1 MLPGS
6 RAETTV
12 APSVASSGPKYSRL
26 PALGG
31 WLART
36 IASTSCSPS
45 MRSTITS
52 MRPPLSLRPASR
64 AWMTR
69 VSLNTSR
76 LPGAMSSGRSASRR
90 STVGTAWGDVPAVAV
105 WGLAGDCPAEAS
117 KLPGRTV
124 PAAGLSL
131 ASGSRISVATSSSRP
146 PARCSGGYCAISS
159 SGR

>member
-12 APSVASSGPKYSRL
+12 APSVAFPGPKYSRL

-76 LPGAMSSGRSASRR
+76 LPGAMSSGRSASSR
-90 STVGTAWGDVPAVAV
+90 S
-105 WGLAGDCPAEAS
+105 
-117 KLPGRTV
+117 
-124 PAAGLSL
+124 AAL
-131 ASGSRISVATSSSRP
+131 ASGSRISVVTSSSRP

>member
-52 MRPPLSLRPASR
+52 MRPPLSLRPASL

-90 STVGTAWGDVPAVAV
+90 SAAV
-105 WGLAGDCPAEAS
+105 
-117 KLPGRTV
+117 
-124 PAAGLSL
+124 
-131 ASGSRISVATSSSRP
+131 ASGSRISVATSSNRP
-146 PARCSGGYCAISS
+146 PARCSGGYWAISS